1 MARRRAAA
9 VVVEEPEEELEELDD
24 LDDLDE
30 LEDADDEDDDEEP
43 EPEPVKSRGR
53 KKAAAPAPAKKA
65 AKRTA
70 PQREPA
76 ENVNDSNWLAAY
88 VNDICGTSYD
98 ARSMRVL
105 LRKMANDGTISRQV
119 GEDRSRYVFPKG
131 ENDPTVKQVLRLAKS
146 GAVEAE
152 KTAGLERAK
161 ASAAAKKTAAAPVKA
176 KKKAEAA
183 APAGKPT
190 RRRREAAE

>member
-1 MARRRAAA
+1 MARRKAAA
-9 VVVEEPEEELEELDD
+9 VVEPEEELEELDD

-30 LEDADDEDDDEEP
+30 LEDADDEDDDEEL

-65 AKRTA
+65 AKRT
-70 PQREPA
+70 PPQQREPA
-76 ENVNDSNWLAAY
+76 EDVNDSNWLAAY
-88 VNDICGTSYD
+88 VNEICGTSYD

-105 LRKMANDGTISRQV
+105 LRKMAKDGLLAREV

-131 ENDPTVKQVLRLAKS
+131 ENDPTVKQVLRMAKS

-161 ASAAAKKTAAAPVKA
+161 ASAAAKKTAAAPAKP